1 MKCESYFTYK
11 GTKSSTQ
18 FQEKDRTR
26 FEHGP
31 NVLIKIQ
38 KPLEPLNQKSSKHK
52 SSV

>member
-1 MKCESYFTYK
+1 MKSYFAYK
-11 GTKSSTQ
+11 GTKGSTQ

-26 FEHGP
+26 LEHGQ